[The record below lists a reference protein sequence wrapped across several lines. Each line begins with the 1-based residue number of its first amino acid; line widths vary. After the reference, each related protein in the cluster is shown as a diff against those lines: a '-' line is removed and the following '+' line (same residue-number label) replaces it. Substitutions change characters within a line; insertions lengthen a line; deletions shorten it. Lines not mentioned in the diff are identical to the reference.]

1 MASPVRTES
10 RSVAEDAAAVA
21 DDAAAVAVDIAAALA
36 SSAVDKSVAIESR
49 MEFRWS
55 SGFFKLLILEM

>member
-36 SSAVDKSVAIESR
+36 SSAVDKSVAMESR
-49 MEFRWS
+49 MVVEFRFPDAFLQS
-55 SGFFKLLILEM
+55 LS